1 MEDENMPQRAIAY
14 QSRGVKEIQA
24 GLKRVSRGFRL
35 LTRELM
41 EEAANS
47 TGGQRRKPSPGRRVH
62 GRYIGLIRNLPT
74 KAKAEVRAVRARR
87 GVAAAIRKA
96 LEMRRHH

>member
-1 MEDENMPQRAIAY
+1 MPQRASA
-14 QSRGVKEIQA
+14 QSKGVKEIQA

-41 EEAANS
+41 AEAADS
-47 TGGQRRKPSPGRRVH
+47 SGSHRHKPSPGRRVH
-62 GRYIGLIRNLPT
+62 GRYIGLIRNLPR

-87 GVAAAIRKA
+87 GVTAAIKKA
-96 LEMRRHH
+96 LEMRRPR